1 MQSTA
6 ITEVARD
13 RRHRKMG
20 WLGMSRCNSFGI
32 LVDGQGEGVA
42 GSGDRGIARDLVIGK
57 S

>member
-20 WLGMSRCNSFGI
+20 WFGMSRCNSFGI

-42 GSGDRGIARDLVIGK
+42 GSGDRVIARDLVIGK